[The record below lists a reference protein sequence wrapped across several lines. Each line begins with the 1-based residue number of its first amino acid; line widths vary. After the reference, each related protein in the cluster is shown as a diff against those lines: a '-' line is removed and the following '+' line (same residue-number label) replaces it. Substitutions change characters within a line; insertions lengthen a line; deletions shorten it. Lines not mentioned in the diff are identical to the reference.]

1 MLKQYMAITTS
12 DKIRRLEV
20 ELEEL
25 KRENGGLQKIISH
38 DIRSPFNKIH
48 ALIQLMK
55 MEEETLSDDQLEYL
69 NSMHLTVMS
78 GLELVRN
85 MHDAKLIEDREVKMV
100 KEQLDVAV
108 LTKKA
113 INTFEELALLKNI
126 KIVFE
131 SSVKNP
137 IILADEHYLQRA
149 IENLISN
156 AVKYSYEGKPVKIVL
171 EKEDNII
178 SLTITN
184 FGQGIKAEEAEML
197 FKKYSKLSARPTK
210 GEGSSGL
217 GLYLTKYF
225 TEKMGGEV
233 FFHHQDNGMTTF
245 VMQFPA

>member
-1 MLKQYMAITTS
+1 MAIS
-12 DKIRRLEV
+12 PPDKTRRLEA

-25 KRENGGLQKIISH
+25 KRENAGLQKIISH

-55 MEEETLSDDQLEYL
+55 MEVESLSTDQVEYL

-85 MHDAKLIEDREVKMV
+85 MHDAKLIEDGEITMEKKQVDLV
-100 KEQLDVAV
+100 ILA
-108 LTKKA
+108 KKA
-113 INTFEELALLKNI
+113 GNTFDELASLKDVTI
-126 KIVFE
+126 DVQ
-131 SSVKNP
+131 SSVKRP
-137 IILADEHYLQRA
+137 FVLADEHYLQRA

-156 AVKYSYEGKPVKIVL
+156 AVKYSYEGKPVKIDL
-171 EKEDNII
+171 EEEDNII
-178 SLTITN
+178 SLKVTN
-184 FGQGIKAEEAEML
+184 FGQGIKAEETEML

-217 GLYLTKYF
+217 GLYITQYF
-225 TEKMGGEV
+225 VEKMGGEV

-245 VMQFPA
+245 VMQFPG